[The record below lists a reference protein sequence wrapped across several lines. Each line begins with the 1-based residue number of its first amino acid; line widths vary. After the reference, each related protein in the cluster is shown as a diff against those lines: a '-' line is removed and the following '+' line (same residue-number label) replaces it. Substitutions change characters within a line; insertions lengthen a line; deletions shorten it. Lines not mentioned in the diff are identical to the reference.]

1 MRKTWKMLCI
11 EIKQSLRYNY
21 FRKGEIIMKKQI
33 AIIFAALL
41 AALPVS
47 AYAAC
52 ANDDISDCVKNQ
64 NCEVLQKLAEKC
76 EGTDCTEITDKLLSD
91 IFSGN
96 KVEITG
102 QNISVIENWLKEKYG
117 LSDGIFSGSC
127 TVPGTPDSSDK
138 TDKPETPDAPE
149 TPDTP
154 NTPDTPDTPDNGN
167 TGSDADLGDTENYAY
182 VKQVVE
188 LVNKERNKNGL
199 ASLTMDSELNR
210 AAALRA
216 KETVRSFS
224 HTRPNGSSC
233 FTALDEIGYSYS
245 SAGENI
251 AMGQSSPSEVVNAWM
266 NSEGHRAN
274 ILNSSFT
281 KIGVGCHSNG
291 STLYWSQFF
300 AS

>member
-1 MRKTWKMLCI
+1 MWKILCI
-11 EIKQSLRYNY
+11 EIKRSVRYNY

-64 NCEVLQKLAEKC
+64 SCEVLQKLTEKC
-76 EGTDCTEITDKLLSD
+76 GDLTCTEISDDLLSD
-91 IFSGN
+91 IFSGK
-96 KVEITG
+96 KVEITDR
-102 QNISVIENWLKEKYG
+102 NISALENWLKEKYG
-117 LSDGIFSGSC
+117 IPDSIFSGSC
-127 TVPGTPDSSDK
+127 TSPDAPDSSDK
-138 TDKPETPDAPE
+138 TDKPETPE
-149 TPDTP
+149 
-154 NTPDTPDTPDNGN
+154 TPDTPDTPDVPEIPDGGN
-167 TGSDADLGDTENYAY
+167 TDSDTDSGNTENYAY

-216 KETVRSFS
+216 KETVKSFS
-224 HTRPNGSSC
+224 HTRPDGSSC
-233 FTALDEIGYSYS
+233 FTALDEIGYSYF

-300 AS
+300 AG

>member
-1 MRKTWKMLCI
+1 
-11 EIKQSLRYNY
+11 
-21 FRKGEIIMKKQI
+21 MKKQI

-52 ANDDISDCVKNQ
+52 ANDDISECVKNQ
-64 NCEVLQKLAEKC
+64 NCEVLRDLAEKC
-76 EGTDCTEITDKLLSD
+76 GDLTCTETSGSLLSD

-102 QNISVIENWLKEKYG
+102 QNISVLENLLKEKYG
-117 LSDGIFSGSC
+117 LSDNIFSGSC
-127 TVPGTPDSSDK
+127 TPSDTPDSSDK
-138 TDKPETPDAPE
+138 TDKPETPDKPGNGS
-149 TPDTP
+149 T
-154 NTPDTPDTPDNGN
+154 DNGTDSGN
-167 TGSDADLGDTENYAY
+167 VENYAY

-210 AAALRA
+210 AAAVRA
-216 KETVRSFS
+216 KETAQSFS

-300 AS
+300 AG